1 MVQTKDAEF
10 IELNK
15 KFTTCEKV
23 TASLLTEVCKYRDNI
38 TTMLNSQAEFG
49 IILAEIYDPSLGMP
63 PGEVTPRRTQ
73 TAPESMQAVNDF
85 QAVMRETRDILLPE
99 IDKLEFQV
107 VQPLTDMQTNMK
119 LIRKT
124 ITKRDHKLIDYD
136 RYRISLQ
143 KLRDKKEKTLSD
155 ERQIYKLESQL
166 EVATSDYEGLNSL
179 LKEELPGFFY
189 YKTHLMEPI
198 FHIFYYLQLRIYRIM
213 LDRMGPISGSGYF
226 DLSMDVQQG
235 YEARKQDTLA
245 TVESVEH
252 ITKRSAAASYT
263 SKYSRQA
270 TQAGGSASP
279 DPSALSASPAPSSP
293 KPWQASAVPGAAP
306 AAKPWQT
313 GAGVKPWQ
321 TGGAGAVA
329 TSNPWQTGTTYSANQ
344 ETPGMPPPPSYNT
357 VQRGGG
363 SEGSQPAAAP
373 AANSGFRM
381 PQNIDIHVTPSI
393 SGTIAATATA
403 AATSHA
409 INAIND
415 GMIKKGPPPPPPKK
429 IGVRMVVA
437 LYDYD
442 AQQEGDLSFRRD
454 DRIELIERT
463 PDVNGWWSGRLNG
476 RQGLFPGNYVQE
488 L

>member
-38 TTMLNSQAEFG
+38 TTILNSQAEFG
-49 IILAEIYDPSLGMP
+49 IILSEVYDPSLGMP

-107 VQPLTDMQTNMK
+107 VRPLTDMQTNMK

-124 ITKRDHKLIDYD
+124 MTKRDHKLIDYD

-166 EVATSDYEGLNSL
+166 EVATADYEGLNSL

-213 LDRMGPISGSGYF
+213 LDRMGPISSSGYF

-245 TVESVEH
+245 TVESVEL
-252 ITKRSAAASYT
+252 ITKRSAAAC
-263 SKYSRQA
+263 
-270 TQAGGSASP
+270 
-279 DPSALSASPAPSSP
+279 
-293 KPWQASAVPGAAP
+293 
-306 AAKPWQT
+306 
-313 GAGVKPWQ
+313 
-321 TGGAGAVA
+321 
-329 TSNPWQTGTTYSANQ
+329 
-344 ETPGMPPPPSYNT
+344 
-357 VQRGGG
+357 GG
-363 SEGSQPAAAP
+363 SEGSQPAPVP

-403 AATSHA
+403 AATSHV
-409 INAIND
+409 INSINN
-415 GMIKKGPPPPPPKK
+415 GMVKKGPPPPPKK
-429 IGVRMVVA
+429 IGVKMVVA

>member
-155 ERQIYKLESQL
+155 ERQIYKAGGSASPDPSALSASPAPSSPKPWQASA
-166 EVATSDYEGLNSL
+166 VPGAAPAAKPWQTGAGVKPWQTGGAGAGLNSL

-245 TVESVEH
+245 TV
-252 ITKRSAAASYT
+252 
-263 SKYSRQA
+263 
-270 TQAGGSASP
+270 
-279 DPSALSASPAPSSP
+279 
-293 KPWQASAVPGAAP
+293 
-306 AAKPWQT
+306 
-313 GAGVKPWQ
+313 
-321 TGGAGAVA
+321 
-329 TSNPWQTGTTYSANQ
+329 
-344 ETPGMPPPPSYNT
+344 
-357 VQRGGG
+357 
-363 SEGSQPAAAP
+363 
-373 AANSGFRM
+373 
-381 PQNIDIHVTPSI
+381 
-393 SGTIAATATA
+393 
-403 AATSHA
+403 
-409 INAIND
+409 
-415 GMIKKGPPPPPPKK
+415 
-429 IGVRMVVA
+429 
-437 LYDYD
+437 
-442 AQQEGDLSFRRD
+442 
-454 DRIELIERT
+454 
-463 PDVNGWWSGRLNG
+463 
-476 RQGLFPGNYVQE
+476 
-488 L
+488 

>member
-38 TTMLNSQAEFG
+38 TTILNSQAEFG
-49 IILAEIYDPSLGMP
+49 IILSEVYDPSLGMP

-107 VQPLTDMQTNMK
+107 VRPLTDMQTNMK

-124 ITKRDHKLIDYD
+124 MTKRDHKLIDYD

-166 EVATSDYEGLNSL
+166 EVATADYEGLNSL

-213 LDRMGPISGSGYF
+213 LDRMGPISSTY
-226 DLSMDVQQG
+226 S
-235 YEARKQDTLA
+235 
-245 TVESVEH
+245 
-252 ITKRSAAASYT
+252 

-270 TQAGGSASP
+270 IQAGGSASP
-279 DPSALSASPAPSSP
+279 DPSPLSASPAPSAP
-293 KPWQASAVPGAAP
+293 KPWQASGATGAAP

-321 TGGAGAVA
+321 TGAASA
-329 TSNPWQTGTTYSANQ
+329 AASNPWQTGTTYSANQ

-363 SEGSQPAAAP
+363 SEGSQPAPVP

-403 AATSHA
+403 AATSHV
-409 INAIND
+409 INSINN
-415 GMIKKGPPPPPPKK
+415 GMVKKGPPPPPKK
-429 IGVRMVVA
+429 IGVKMVVA